1 VEKFTLKKSLPACR
15 VDKRLL
21 AQIETFFLT
30 QVARGFKKEIE
41 SMMYVLEVKNPAELR
56 KFSVTLLTRDGI
68 LDLSSMAEFKGEAL
82 DPSIREAVVSLKL
95 GRPELIDIT
104 VIFSRQGF
112 PVMELT
118 TFSKAVHQAGDQIH
132 QKLISIMGNWS
143 NRNGIVHHRLFR
155 GVLSLAIPGG
165 VVGYGYLRQLDLS
178 GLLFAQG
185 WLLILAALLSLVL
198 TRIFPRTSFKT
209 RRHINFRMLGALAL
223 FSTTLAA
230 IAGYV
235 TLLLFEL
242 GHLSR

>member
-1 VEKFTLKKSLPACR
+1 LEKFTLKKPLPSCR

-56 KFSVTLLTRDGI
+56 KFSVSLLTRDGI
-68 LDLSSMAEFKGEAL
+68 QDLRSMAEFKGEDL
-82 DPSIREAVVSLKL
+82 DPSIAQAVINLKL
-95 GRPELIDIT
+95 GRPELINIT
-104 VIFSRQGF
+104 VDFSRQGF
-112 PVMELT
+112 PTMELT
-118 TFSKAVHQAGDQIH
+118 TFSKGVHQAGAQIH
-132 QKLISIMGNWS
+132 QKLLSIMENWS
-143 NRNGIVHHRLFR
+143 NSNCIVHHRLFR
-155 GVLSLAIPGG
+155 AALILAVPGAVIG
-165 VVGYGYLRQLDLS
+165 FGHLQHLDLP
-178 GLLFAQG
+178 GLYFAQG

-198 TRIFPRTSFKT
+198 TRIFPKTSFKT
-209 RRHINFRMLGALAL
+209 RKHLNVRMLGHLFL
-223 FSTTLAA
+223 FSTTLAT